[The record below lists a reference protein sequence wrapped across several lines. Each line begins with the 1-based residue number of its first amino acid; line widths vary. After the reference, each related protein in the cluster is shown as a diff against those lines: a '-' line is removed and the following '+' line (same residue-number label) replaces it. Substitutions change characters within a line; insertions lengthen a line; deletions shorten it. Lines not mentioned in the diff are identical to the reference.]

1 MRKTKLIVGKQ
12 TKSGNQFNIGVS
24 QQVGVL
30 VFSRLLN
37 EFQGEK
43 SWYNFNVIL
52 IALFSGQPEKFF
64 MMLNYSFFFYKK
76 LAQIKV

>member
-12 TKSGNQFNIGVS
+12 TKSENQINIGIS

-30 VFSRLLN
+30 IFLRLLN
-37 EFQGEK
+37 EFQGKK

-52 IALFSGQPEKFF
+52 IALFSGQPE
-64 MMLNYSFFFYKK
+64 SF
-76 LAQIKV
+76 L